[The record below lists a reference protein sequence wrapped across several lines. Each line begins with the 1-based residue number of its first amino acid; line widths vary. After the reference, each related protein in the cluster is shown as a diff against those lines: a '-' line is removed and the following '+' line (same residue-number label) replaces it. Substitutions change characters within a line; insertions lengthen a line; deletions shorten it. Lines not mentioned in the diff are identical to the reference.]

1 MANGIAITKKQPNH
15 SNQRV
20 VSFGKADR
28 DEDTPYIYRLE
39 DVTGYTDIQNII
51 WAGYRQVFSEH
62 EILSFNRQKNLESQL
77 KNGSITVRDFI
88 RGLAQS
94 EAFYRIVVEVNNN
107 YRLVDIC
114 LRRLLGRKAYNKEEE
129 IAWSIKIATLGFT
142 GFVNA
147 LVDSEEYTDNFGD
160 NIVPYQRKRMEGR
173 PFNLVTPRYDEDFQ
187 ETAGT
192 VRTDWRF
199 TLEKFY
205 SEKAKTQR
213 LSEGDPR
220 KYADMAASVSGKGNY
235 AQNIKASN
243 LDYMNLV
250 PTRGR

>member
-1 MANGIAITKKQPNH
+1 
-15 SNQRV
+15 
-20 VSFGKADR
+20 
-28 DEDTPYIYRLE
+28 
-39 DVTGYTDIQNII
+39 
-51 WAGYRQVFSEH
+51 
-62 EILSFNRQKNLESQL
+62 
-77 KNGSITVRDFI
+77 
-88 RGLAQS
+88 
-94 EAFYRIVVEVNNN
+94 
-107 YRLVDIC
+107 
-114 LRRLLGRKAYNKEEE
+114 
-129 IAWSIKIATLGFT
+129 
-142 GFVNA
+142 
-147 LVDSEEYTDNFGD
+147 
-160 NIVPYQRKRMEGR
+160 MEGR

-220 KYADMAASVSGKGNY
+220 KYADMASDLSGKGNY
-235 AQNIKASN
+235 AQTIKASN